1 MNPDHMKTVKPG
13 GTIGILGGGQLGRM
27 LALAAARLGIDAH
40 IYCPEQDCPA
50 SHVSA
55 GFSCSA
61 YDDERRLTAFAS
73 AVDVITTEFENIP
86 ANTARFLTNR
96 KPVFPSVK
104 ALEIAQDRVD
114 EKAFINGQGIATA
127 PWRRVDTLD
136 DLKEALADIGPDGVL
151 KTRRLGYDGKGQTR
165 VKSIETAAAAFA
177 GLDNAPAVLEGFID
191 FEREISVIVAR
202 GQDGE
207 IRCYDP
213 GENRHA
219 EGILRETT
227 VPANISPAT
236 RDNALRIAGQL
247 AKALD
252 YVGVM
257 GVEMFVMRDGSLKVN
272 EIAPRVHNTGH
283 WTIEGCAI
291 SQFEQHIRAVCGLPL
306 GSPARHS
313 DAVMTNL
320 IGDDVDAWQT
330 LLATPGT
337 ALHLYRKGEARPG
350 RKMGHTTRLL

>member
-1 MNPDHMKTVKPG
+1 MNPDQMNMVKPG

-40 IYCPEQDCPA
+40 IYCPEENCPA

-55 GFSCSA
+55 GFSCAA
-61 YDDERRLTAFAS
+61 YDDERRLSAFAG
-73 AVDVITTEFENIP
+73 AVDAITTEFENIP
-86 ANTARFLTNR
+86 ADTARFLAER
-96 KPVFPSVK
+96 KPVFPSAQ

-114 EKAFINGQGIATA
+114 EKAFINRQGIDTA
-127 PWRRVDTLD
+127 PWRRVDTFD
-136 DLKEALADIGPDGVL
+136 DLNEALSDIGPEGVL
-151 KTRRLGYDGKGQTR
+151 KTRRLGYDGKGQAR
-165 VKSIETAAAAFA
+165 IQSLEDAAAAFA
-177 GLDNAPAVLEGFID
+177 TMNNAPAVLEGFID
-191 FEREISVIVAR
+191 FQREISVIVAR

-227 VPANISPAT
+227 VPANISDKT
-236 RDNALRIAGQL
+236 RDSALAIAGQL

-257 GVEMFVMRDGSLKVN
+257 GVEMFVMRDGSLVVN

-320 IGDDVDAWQT
+320 IGDDVDAWPT
-330 LLATPGT
+330 LLAAPGT
-337 ALHLYRKGEARPG
+337 ALHLYGKGESRPG
-350 RKMGHTTRLL
+350 RKMGHATRLL